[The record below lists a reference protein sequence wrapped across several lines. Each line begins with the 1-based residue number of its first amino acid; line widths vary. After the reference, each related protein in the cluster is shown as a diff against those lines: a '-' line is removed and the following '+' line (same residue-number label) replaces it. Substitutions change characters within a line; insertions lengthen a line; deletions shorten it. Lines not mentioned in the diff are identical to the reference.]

1 MKKPLMLLALTTAAF
16 TFAQEDREGWPEVL
30 RYGVLPTEEESLETQ
45 RGPYFEHLEQELGIP
60 VEYYIG
66 NDYGAIIVAMSTG
79 RVEAANFG
87 PESYVLATENADVE
101 AVALSDS
108 IENGTG
114 YYSGLWTY
122 KGSGIESIED
132 ARGKTLAFV
141 DPASTSGY
149 LVPMVYML
157 RDLEIKPEEYFSSV
171 IFAGNHSSSL
181 LSLANGRV
189 DVAAI
194 SFTTAA
200 RAMEEGEIAEGEIVN
215 LWKSE
220 KIPGSPIAVRG
231 DLPES
236 FKTAFQEAVLSFDD
250 PEGLEALGI
259 KRYVATDDSN
269 YDVVREL
276 NDVKNELLGQQ

>member
-1 MKKPLMLLALTTAAF
+1 MKKLLMLFVLAVAALTS
-16 TFAQEDREGWPEVL
+16 AQEDREGWPEVL

-45 RGPYFEHLEQELGIP
+45 RGPFFRHLERELGIP

-79 RVEAANFG
+79 RIEAAHFG
-87 PESYVLATENADVE
+87 PEAYVLATENADVE
-101 AVALSDS
+101 AVALADS

-114 YYSGLWTY
+114 YYSGLWTHQ
-122 KGSGIESIED
+122 GSGIESLED

-149 LVPMVYML
+149 LVPMVYLL
-157 RDLEIKPEEYFSSV
+157 RDLGIRPEEYFSNIV
-171 IFAGNHSSSL
+171 FAGNHSSSL
-181 LSLANGRV
+181 LSLANAHV

-194 SFTTAA
+194 SFTTVE
-200 RAMEEGEIAEGEIVN
+200 RALKEGQIAEGELVN

-236 FKTAFQEAVLSFDD
+236 FKRAFQQAVLSFDD
-250 PEGLEALGI
+250 PEGLANLGI
-259 KRYVATDDSN
+259 RGYVATDDRN
-269 YDVVREL
+269 YDVIRAL
-276 NDVKNELLGQQ
+276 NEVKNELLAQQ